1 VARGAPAI
9 VVPLF
14 PQDRADTA
22 ARGGHAPPRS
32 KERATSMSFGKHNAD
47 IVISTALRTAIGT
60 FGGSL
65 KDIPATDLG
74 ATVGTAV
81 IERSG
86 VDPGRID
93 QVIVGNIL
101 SAGQGMNPG
110 RQVGVRSGVP
120 VEAPGLTLNRMCGSG
135 LQAVI
140 SAAQEIALGDADV
153 VLAGGI
159 ENMDQAPFLM
169 PKGRYGYRMGL
180 PDAKILDHMVYDGL
194 WDIFNDYHMGLTA
207 ENVAERYGIT
217 REDCDAYAAR
227 SHQLA
232 AKANSEET
240 FAGQIVPVPIKAKK
254 QTVDFTTDEHVRP
267 DATAEGLARLK
278 PVFKND
284 GGVVTAGNASG
295 VNDGAALMLV
305 SSAEK
310 AEELG
315 LPVQGWLIAAA
326 VSGVDPAYMGIGM
339 VPASQKVLEKAGLS
353 VDDID
358 VVEANEAFASV
369 ALAVQRELGVPDEKM
384 NPVGGAV
391 ALGHPIGAT
400 GAVLVVKT
408 LHELERR
415 QGRYGLVTLCIGG
428 GMGIA
433 AVLERAA

>member
-1 VARGAPAI
+1 
-9 VVPLF
+9 
-14 PQDRADTA
+14 
-22 ARGGHAPPRS
+22 
-32 KERATSMSFGKHNAD
+32 MSFGKAIDAD
-47 IVISTALRTAIGT
+47 IVISTPLRTAIGT
-60 FGGSL
+60 FGGAL
-65 KDIPATDLG
+65 KDTPATELG

-81 IERSG
+81 VERSG
-86 VDPGRID
+86 VDPARID

-110 RQVGVRSGVP
+110 RQVGIRSGVP

-135 LQAVI
+135 LQALI
-140 SAAQEIALGDADV
+140 SAAQEVALGDADV

-169 PKGRYGYRMGL
+169 PKGRYGYRMGM

-194 WDIFNDYHMGLTA
+194 WDIFNDYHMGMTA
-207 ENVAERYGIT
+207 ENVAERYGIS

-232 AKANSEET
+232 AKANGEEA
-240 FAGQIVPVPIKAKK
+240 FSGQIVPVSIKSKK
-254 QTVDFTTDEHVRP
+254 QTIEFTTDEHVRP
-267 DATAEGLARLK
+267 DATAEGLGRLK
-278 PVFKND
+278 PVFKRD

-295 VNDGAALMLV
+295 VNDGAAMMLV
-305 SSAEK
+305 TSSTK

-315 LPVQGWLIAAA
+315 LPVQGRLVAAA

-339 VPASQKVLEKAGLS
+339 VPASNQALQKAGLS

-369 ALAVQRELGVPDEKM
+369 ALAVQRELKVPDEKM

-433 AVLERAA
+433 AVVERVS

>member
-1 VARGAPAI
+1 
-9 VVPLF
+9 
-14 PQDRADTA
+14 
-22 ARGGHAPPRS
+22 
-32 KERATSMSFGKHNAD
+32 MSFGQSNAN
-47 IVISTALRTAIGT
+47 IVISTPLRTAIGT
-60 FGGSL
+60 FGGAL
-65 KDIPATDLG
+65 KDVPATELG
-74 ATVGTAV
+74 ATVAKAV

-86 VDPGRID
+86 VGAEHVD

-110 RQVGVRSGVP
+110 RQVGIRSGVP

-135 LQAVI
+135 LQALI

-159 ENMDQAPFLM
+159 ENMDQAPFLL
-169 PKGRYGYRMGL
+169 PKGRYGYRMGM

-194 WDIFNDYHMGLTA
+194 WDIFNNYHMGLTA

-217 REDCDAYAAR
+217 REECDAYAAR

-232 AKANSEET
+232 AKAHGEEV
-240 FAGQIVPVPIKAKK
+240 FSGQIVPVEIKAKK
-254 QTVDFTTDEHVRP
+254 QTVEFTTDEHVRP
-267 DATAEGLARLK
+267 DATAEGLGRLK
-278 PVFKND
+278 PVFKPD

-305 SSAEK
+305 SSAAK

-315 LPVQGWLIAAA
+315 LPVQGRLVAAG

-339 VPASQKVLEKAGLS
+339 VPASQKVLAKAGLTI
-353 VDDID
+353 DDID

-369 ALAVQRELGVPDEKM
+369 ALAVQRELKVPDEKM

-408 LHELERR
+408 LHELARR
-415 QGRYGLVTLCIGG
+415 EARYGLVTLCIGG

-433 AVLERAA
+433 AVVERVS

>member
-1 VARGAPAI
+1 
-9 VVPLF
+9 
-14 PQDRADTA
+14 
-22 ARGGHAPPRS
+22 
-32 KERATSMSFGKHNAD
+32 MSFGKHNDAD
-47 IVISTALRTAIGT
+47 VVISTPLRTAIGT

-65 KDIPATDLG
+65 KDVPATELG

-81 IERSG
+81 VERSG
-86 VDPGRID
+86 VDPARID

-110 RQVGVRSGVP
+110 RQVGIRSGAP

-135 LQAVI
+135 LQALV

-159 ENMDQAPFLM
+159 ENMDQAPFLL
-169 PKGRYGYRMGL
+169 PKGRYGYRMGM
-180 PDAKILDHMVYDGL
+180 PDAKIVDHMVYDGL
-194 WDIFNDYHMGLTA
+194 WDIFNSYHMGMTA
-207 ENVAERYGIT
+207 ENVAERYGIS

-232 AKANSEET
+232 AKANSEEV
-240 FAGQIVPVPIKAKK
+240 FSGQIVPIEIKAKK
-254 QTVDFTTDEHVRP
+254 QTVEFTTDEHVRP

-278 PVFKND
+278 PVFKRD

-305 SSAEK
+305 TSSTK

-315 LPVQGWLIAAA
+315 LPVQGRLVAAA

-339 VPASQKVLEKAGLS
+339 VPASNKALQKAGLS
-353 VDDID
+353 IDDID

-369 ALAVQRELGVPDEKM
+369 ALAVQRELKVPDEKM

-400 GAVLVVKT
+400 GSVLVVKT

-433 AVLERAA
+433 AVLERVS

>member
-1 VARGAPAI
+1 
-9 VVPLF
+9 
-14 PQDRADTA
+14 
-22 ARGGHAPPRS
+22 
-32 KERATSMSFGKHNAD
+32 MSFGKHQAD
-47 IVISTALRTAIGT
+47 IVISTPLRTAIGT

-65 KDIPATDLG
+65 KDVPATDLG
-74 ATVGTAV
+74 ATVGKAV

-86 VDPGRID
+86 VDPTRID

-110 RQVGVRSGVP
+110 RQVGVKSGVP

-135 LQAVI
+135 LQAI
-140 SAAQEIALGDADV
+140 INAAQEIALGDADV

-169 PKGRYGYRMGL
+169 PKGRYGYRMGM
-180 PDAKILDHMVYDGL
+180 PDAKIVDHMVYDGL
-194 WDIFNDYHMGLTA
+194 WDIFNDYHMGMTA

-232 AKANSEET
+232 AKANSEES
-240 FAGQIVPVPIKAKK
+240 FSGQIVPVQIKQKK
-254 QTVDFTTDEHVRP
+254 QMVDFTTDEHVRP
-267 DATAEGLARLK
+267 EATAEGLGNLR
-278 PVFKND
+278 PVFKKD
-284 GGVVTAGNASG
+284 GLVTAGNASG

-305 SSAEK
+305 SSA
-310 AEELG
+310 AAAQELG
-315 LPVQGWLIAAA
+315 LPVTGRLLSAA

-339 VPASQKVLEKAGLS
+339 VPASRRALEKAGLG

-369 ALAVQRELGVPDEKM
+369 ALAVQRELKVPDEKM

-400 GAVLVVKT
+400 GAVRTVKT
-408 LHELERR
+408 LHELHRR

-433 AVLERAA
+433 AVVERVS

>member
-1 VARGAPAI
+1 MG
-9 VVPLF
+9 
-14 PQDRADTA
+14 
-22 ARGGHAPPRS
+22 
-32 KERATSMSFGKHNAD
+32 FGNSDID
-47 IVISTALRTAIGT
+47 IVISTPLRTAIGT

-65 KDIPATDLG
+65 KDVPATDLG
-74 ATVGTAV
+74 ATVGKAV
-81 IERSG
+81 LERSG
-86 VDPGRID
+86 VDPERID

-110 RQVGVRSGVP
+110 RQVGVNSGVP
-120 VEAPGLTLNRMCGSG
+120 VSAPGITLNRMCGSG
-135 LQAVI
+135 LQALVN
-140 SAAQEIALGDADV
+140 AAQEIALGDADV

-169 PKGRYGYRMGL
+169 PKGRYGYRMGM

-194 WDIFNDYHMGLTA
+194 WDRFNDYHMGMTA
-207 ENVAERYGIT
+207 ENVAERYGIS

-232 AKANSEET
+232 AKANSEES
-240 FAGQIVPVPIKAKK
+240 FAGQIVPVDISQKK
-254 QTVDFTTDEHVRP
+254 QTIQFTTDEHVRP
-267 DATAEGLARLK
+267 DATAEGLGRLR
-278 PVFKND
+278 PVFKKD

-305 SSAEK
+305 ASKEK
-310 AEELG
+310 AAELG
-315 LPVQGWLIAAA
+315 LPVSGRLVSAA

-339 VPASQKVLEKAGLS
+339 VPASQAALQKAGLS
-353 VDDID
+353 IDDID

-369 ALAVQRELGVPDEKM
+369 ALAVQRELKVPDEKM

-400 GAVLVVKT
+400 GAVLTVKT

-415 QGRYGLVTLCIGG
+415 QARYGLVTLCIGG

-433 AVLERAA
+433 AVVERVS